1 MRHRFN
7 RLPSMGHQPMRA
19 EHARTL
25 EILLGAERPMT
36 MFELGRADG
45 RWPRASTAAIAD
57 LGRYLAQTLVE
68 TGAVAREGR
77 APVRFDITERGR
89 IALAIWKAKENRH
102 DRPLAA
108 AVHC

>member
-1 MRHRFN
+1 
-7 RLPSMGHQPMRA
+7 MRA

-45 RWPRASTAAIAD
+45 RYRRANDAMVAD
-57 LGRYLAQTLVE
+57 LGRYLAQPLVE

-77 APVRFDITERGR
+77 SPARFDITERGR
-89 IALAIWKAKENRH
+89 IALAIWKAKEAR
-102 DRPLAA
+102 RAA
-108 AVHC
+108 I